1 MECPIIPLKD
11 KVVILPHEE
20 EEQKYGNIIVPNTGQ
35 EKPEIGKVMAV
46 GPGRVSD
53 EGTLIPTNVKVGQNV
68 IVPKFG
74 AQIVVIENETYIVT
88 SENDILGIIKNKE
101 QGGNLPTSTKDGVTV
116 AKTIELKDPI
126 ENLGAQMVKQ
136 AAVQTGD
143 IAGDGT
149 TTSTLLAKE
158 LIEKG
163 MNNLTQKRN
172 AVAIKKGMEKA
183 TKMII
188 NSLKEISTDIS
199 SEDQIKQ
206 VATISANNDEE
217 VGNLIAA
224 AMDKVG
230 IEGVVTVEE
239 SKSYETTLETVEGM
253 QFDRGYKSPY
263 FVTDNSSM
271 QAQLDDP
278 YILLYDG
285 KISAVKELLP
295 ILENVSQQNK
305 SLFIIAEDIDGEAL
319 AAMIVNKMRGILKC
333 CAVKAPDF
341 GERRTHILEDIATLT
356 GGTVISKQ
364 KGMRLDKI
372 TFDDLGTSRGV
383 TIEKERTTIVDGN
396 GTEESITARLEE
408 IKDQIDRADSNY
420 AIETLQNRLAKMAGG
435 VAVINVGGFTE
446 TEMKEKKDRV
456 DDALHATRAAL
467 DEGIVPGG
475 GTALLQARNNIN
487 ISLNDKDEQI
497 GVEILLNAIEK
508 PFIQILLNAGIEK
521 YHSILSK
528 CENSTKGYNI
538 KTEKYVNMIKDGIID
553 PTKVTRIALENA
565 VSVAGTMLITEC
577 TIVDDPKKEKNNEV
591 PMMGM

>member
-1 MECPIIPLKD
+1 MSKIIETGSNSRVKLQTGVEKISKAVVATLGPNGRN
-11 KVVILPHEE
+11 VVIA
-20 EEQKYGNIIVPNTGQ
+20 QK
-35 EKPEIGKVMAV
+35 
-46 GPGRVSD
+46 
-53 EGTLIPTNVKVGQNV
+53 
-68 IVPKFG
+68 
-74 AQIVVIENETYIVT
+74 
-88 SENDILGIIKNKE
+88 
-101 QGGNLPTSTKDGVTV
+101 GGNLPTSTKDGVTV
-116 AKTIELKDPI
+116 AKTITLKDPV

-143 IAGDGT
+143 SAGDGT

-158 LIEKG
+158 LITEG
-163 MNNLTQKRN
+163 MMCLNNKHN
-172 AVAIKKGMEKA
+172 AVAIKRGMEKA
-183 TKMII
+183 SKMVVD
-188 NSLKEISTDIS
+188 SLKTSSTEIS
-199 SEDQIKQ
+199 SEEQIKQ

-230 IEGVVTVEE
+230 LEGVVTVEE

-271 QAQLDDP
+271 QAQLDEP

-295 ILENVSQQNK
+295 ILESVSQQNK
-305 SLFIIAEDIDGEAL
+305 SLLIIAEDLDGEAL
-319 AAMIVNKMRGILKC
+319 AAMIVNKMRSILKC

-356 GGTVISKQ
+356 GGTLISKQ

-372 TFDDLGTSRGV
+372 TFDHLGTARGV
-383 TIEKERTTIVDGN
+383 TIEKDRTTIVDGN
-396 GTEESITARLEE
+396 GTEESIKSRLEE
-408 IKDQIDRADSNY
+408 IKDQIDRAESNY
-420 AIETLQNRLAKMAGG
+420 AVEQLQQRLAKMAGG

-446 TEMKEKKDRV
+446 TEMKERKDRV

-475 GTALLQARNNIN
+475 GTALLQARNHVLDQIDNQKGF
-487 ISLNDKDEQI
+487 SEDKDENL
-497 GVEILLNAIEK
+497 GAEILFNAIEK
-508 PFIQILLNAGIEK
+508 PFVQILKNAGIEK
-521 YHSILSK
+521 YHGILSY
-528 CENSTKGYNI
+528 CESSPQGYNI
-538 KTEKYVNMIKDGIID
+538 KTDKYVDMVEEGIID
-553 PTKVTRIALENA
+553 PTKVTRTALENA

-577 TIVDDPKKEKNNEV
+577 TIVDDPEEKKEED
-591 PMMGM
+591 PMSMMGM